1 MVSVAIDGPA
11 GAGKST
17 LARRLAAEMGYIYVD
32 TGAMFR
38 TIGLYALRAGKDP
51 KDNEAVNALLPEIEL
66 HFAFIDGEQH
76 VYLKEEDVST
86 AIRTEEVGM
95 AASAVGANPAV
106 RAFLLG
112 MQRDMAKKQDV
123 LMDGRDIG
131 TVVLPDATVKI
142 FLTASPE
149 ARAARRWKEYQE
161 KGVNT
166 PYEEVLADVKQRDY
180 QDTHRAAA
188 PLKQA
193 EDAVA
198 EMGVGG
204 FTALRALTTCA
215 DVERASIPFDKERS
229 GFVMGEGAGVVVLEE
244 LEHAKARGAKIYAEL
259 VGYGATCDA
268 FHITSPAEDGSGA
281 AKAMEY
287 AMADGGVK
295 PEQIDYVNAHGTG
308 THHNDLF
315 ETKAI
320 KLALGDHARDV
331 HINSTKSMIGH
342 LLGAAG
348 GVEFIVCVKSIED
361 GFVHA
366 TAGLEVADEEC
377 DLDYTKGEGI
387 STDVNYAIS
396 NSLGFGGHNASL
408 LVKRFEE

>member
-112 MQRDMAKKQDV
+112 MQRNMAKKQDV

-180 QDTHRAAA
+180 VRIFIGKVIILFPGIVISFHFLIFDTIHRHLIFRYEQHIHNLFPVFGARII
-188 PLKQA
+188 LQTILQT
-193 EDAVA
+193 DNS
-198 EMGVGG
+198 
-204 FTALRALTTCA
+204 R
-215 DVERASIPFDKERS
+215 
-229 GFVMGEGAGVVVLEE
+229 FVMFTQVIVFRTQISFVRKLIPHFIHIG
-244 LEHAKARGAKIYAEL
+244 IYL
-259 VGYGATCDA
+259 IFSHTIR
-268 FHITSPAEDGSGA
+268 ITT
-281 AKAMEY
+281 
-287 AMADGGVK
+287 
-295 PEQIDYVNAHGTG
+295 Q
-308 THHNDLF
+308 
-315 ETKAI
+315 I
-320 KLALGDHARDV
+320 KLEFPDSFFGNLLIQTWFRGSFIIAKSH
-331 HINSTKSMIGH
+331 HIKTFFSK
-342 LLGAAG
+342 
-348 GVEFIVCVKSIED
+348 
-361 GFVHA
+361 
-366 TAGLEVADEEC
+366 
-377 DLDYTKGEGI
+377 
-387 STDVNYAIS
+387 
-396 NSLGFGGHNASL
+396 
-408 LVKRFEE
+408 